1 MSALRSGASAYR
13 RLFRARVVAFSGDRV
28 ALRESRLALR
38 LEFVKNKD
46 VGDAAALVD
55 LFKGVDEVEEML
67 RSGILQGKVVKDEL
81 TDTTKVEVKI
91 RKDQSAK
98 MDKKDINKIEHL
110 GDAGPAKGEKGLDD
124 VVVCKSSSQST
135 AKK

>member
-1 MSALRSGASAYR
+1 MAFTEEQRINTLLGSCSLWRSLPA
-13 RLFRARVVAFSGDRV
+13 
-28 ALRESRLALR
+28 ET
-38 LEFVKNKD
+38 KD
-46 VGDAAALVD
+46 KFFAAVPQLKSQAWL
-55 LFKGVDEVEEML
+55 
-67 RSGILQGKVVKDEL
+67 KDEL

-91 RKDQSAK
+91 RTDQSAK